1 MSSSKRKQRPRE
13 HEESGI
19 GVVVV
24 ARRKA
29 LELTRE
35 KLANE
40 SGLSVR
46 ALALIEANKTTDP
59 KLSTVR
65 KLAIAL
71 RMKAC
76 ELIRASA

>member
-1 MSSSKRKQRPRE
+1 MSSSKRKQRSADPDMF
-13 HEESGI
+13 GI
-19 GVVVV
+19 GKRVV

-46 ALALIEANKTTDP
+46 ALALIEANTTTDP
-59 KLSTVR
+59 KVSTVR
-65 KLAIAL
+65 KLARAL

-76 ELIRASA
+76 ELIQVTA